1 MWPAPL
7 LLELDPVLEPVAE
20 VVALTVDPEVVTAA
34 CCVVIGL
41 EVAAV
46 AAAEEAVN
54 VPLISCW
61 TVELKVPVIPV
72 RVNLAENASAGNWEL
87 LASFRLIDVNLIK
100 Y

>member
-1 MWPAPL
+1 MAATPVAPRAQGTAMWPAPL
-7 LLELDPVLEPVAE
+7 LLELDPVLEPVAD

-34 CCVVIGL
+34 CCVVIAL
-41 EVAAV
+41 EVAGVA

-72 RVNLAENASAGNWEL
+72 RLSE
-87 LASFRLIDVNLIK
+87 R
-100 Y
+100 